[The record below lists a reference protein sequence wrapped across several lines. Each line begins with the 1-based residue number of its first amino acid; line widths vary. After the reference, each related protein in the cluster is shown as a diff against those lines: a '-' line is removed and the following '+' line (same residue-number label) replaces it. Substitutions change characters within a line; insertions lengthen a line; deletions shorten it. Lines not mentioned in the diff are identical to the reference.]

1 MTQSSRQ
8 QQLEGKQ
15 RKLTVIGSTSY
26 SPGVLRR
33 FSKLLLGSMG
43 RIEETKQNVQLVG
56 TTKSQVAHVLLSAWR
71 QVGTRQRFLIC

>member
-1 MTQSSRQ
+1 MGERNWTLLSMARVEISMTQSSRQ

-43 RIEETKQNVQLVG
+43 RIEEIKQNVQLV
-56 TTKSQVAHVLLSAWR
+56 VE
-71 QVGTRQRFLIC
+71 